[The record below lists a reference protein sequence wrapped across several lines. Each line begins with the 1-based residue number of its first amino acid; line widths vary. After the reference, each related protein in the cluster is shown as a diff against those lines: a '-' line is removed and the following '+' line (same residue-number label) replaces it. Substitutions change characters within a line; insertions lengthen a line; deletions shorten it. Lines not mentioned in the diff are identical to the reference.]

1 MITLPDKVYAAVK
14 GKVFECEV
22 VNETPMGWRV
32 RGGQRKYEHVVFK
45 DKQRVPHISSAPLF
59 YREKTFVFRADA
71 VAYANEQIISLEQH
85 HTKQLER
92 IQQLR
97 EDL

>member
-1 MITLPDKVYAAVK
+1 MIILPDKVYAVVN

-45 DKQRVPHISSAPLF
+45 DKQRVPHISSAALF
-59 YREKTFVFRADA
+59 YREKTFMFRSDA
-71 VAYANEQIISLEQH
+71 TAYANEQIVSLEQY

-92 IQQLR
+92 IQRLKA
-97 EDL
+97 DL